1 MRIAK
6 RWLPLLLFLPVV
18 AFLQP
23 SCRTLIR
30 ESFRSPKVRVIDVV
44 LASDPAVD
52 PRAPWDFTVTLE
64 VTNPN
69 DYPLRVSYV
78 GYSAILGREN
88 VVDGEI
94 REDIRVGAS
103 GLTVVKF
110 PLSIRP
116 ESIAAALR
124 QVLAGRSVGYEING
138 SVGLHAPVIGVVRVP
153 FSKTGGFDPMEI
165 LRKKGLGGR

>member
-6 RWLPLLLFLPVV
+6 RWLPLLLVLPSV

-30 ESFRSPKVRVIDVV
+30 ESFRSPKVRVIDVA
-44 LASDPAVD
+44 LASNPAVD
-52 PRAPWDFTVTLE
+52 PKAPWDFTVLLE

-78 GYSAILGREN
+78 GYSAILGREE
-88 VVDGEI
+88 VADGEI
-94 REDIRVGAS
+94 RDDIRVGAS
-103 GLTVVKF
+103 GLTVVKV

-124 QVLAGRSVGYEING
+124 QVLAGRAVGYEING
-138 SVGLHAPVIGVVRVP
+138 SVGLHAPLIGIVRIP
-153 FSKTGGFDPMEI
+153 FSRTGGFDPMEI
-165 LRKKGLGGR
+165 LRKKGLGGS